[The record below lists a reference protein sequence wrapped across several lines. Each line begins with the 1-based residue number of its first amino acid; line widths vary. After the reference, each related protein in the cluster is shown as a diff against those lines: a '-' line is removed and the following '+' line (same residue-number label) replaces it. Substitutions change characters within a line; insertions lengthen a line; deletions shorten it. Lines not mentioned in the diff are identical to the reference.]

1 MRGFRGKKKGK
12 KMKTVFY
19 LPVRAG
25 SERVKNKNTRTFAG
39 IEGGLLAIKLRQ
51 LHGMANVD
59 EIILSTNDPEC
70 IKVAERFTKDEARLR
85 IIPRPDELCSSA
97 TKLED
102 VIRYVHGITAADH
115 ILWGHVTTP
124 LVNAP
129 IYDKA
134 IEDYEKA
141 LAEGYDS
148 LVSVNKFQNFLL
160 DGAGRMVNND
170 TPLEWPRTQDLTPLY
185 EINHAIFL
193 CPREL
198 YKEGRRTGAKPW
210 LYTFDKL
217 RSHDID
223 WEEDFIV
230 GEQLYKYIK
239 SQGQSL

>member
-1 MRGFRGKKKGK
+1 
-12 KMKTVFY
+12 MKVAFY

-39 IEGGLLAIKLRQ
+39 IEGGLLANKLRQ
-51 LHGMANVD
+51 LSEMRRACEV
-59 EIILSTNDPEC
+59 ILSTNDPAC
-70 IKVAERFTKDEARLR
+70 IEVANGFTCRVPGFR
-85 IIPRPDELCSSA
+85 IVKRPDELCSSS

-102 VIRYVHGITAADH
+102 VIRYVYGITDADH

-129 IYDKA
+129 IYDEA
-134 IEDYEKA
+134 IGVYEKA
-141 LAEGYDS
+141 LVDGFDS

-160 DGAGRMVNND
+160 NGDGNMVNND
-170 TPLEWPRTQDLTPLY
+170 TTLEWPRTQDLTPLY

-198 YKEGRRTGAKPW
+198 YKQGRRTGKKPK
-210 LYTFDKL
+210 LFSFDKL

-239 SQGQSL
+239 GQGQSL